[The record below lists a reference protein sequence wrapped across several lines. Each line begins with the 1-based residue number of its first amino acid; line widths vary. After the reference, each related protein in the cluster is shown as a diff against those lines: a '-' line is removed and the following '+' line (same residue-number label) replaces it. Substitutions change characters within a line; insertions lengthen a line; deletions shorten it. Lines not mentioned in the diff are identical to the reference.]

1 MSDHHP
7 AKPGQGIGARV
18 PRKEDV
24 RHLHGRGNFVSD
36 IVLPGQMEVALL
48 RSPVA
53 HGRIRG
59 IAKPAAFADR
69 VFTWDDLEGMKPIVA
84 PSTLPTFKLAEQTA
98 LARGKVRFVGEP
110 VAMAFARTRAE
121 AEDIVEQIA
130 LDVEELPALV
140 DSHAARDEKRVRVHE
155 EWDDNL
161 FLTLNYDKDFE
172 AAAKNAPVV
181 VTREVELSRQAM
193 VPMEG
198 KCCVAHW
205 DDRAGQLVL
214 YTSSQAPH
222 LMRVGVAE
230 FLGIDEGIVR
240 VVSPDVGGGF
250 GFKCILQAEELL
262 VSWLALKYRKP
273 FRYVEDRREHLVAGA
288 NSRQHHYKLTAYAN
302 ERGRLIALDAHITI
316 DGGAYSNWPFTI
328 GLEPGQAT
336 GNLPGPYDFQGYRVR
351 TDCVATNKPGFLP
364 YRGVARTGV
373 CFAMDLLMDAIA
385 RAVNREPY
393 EVRMENLVPSS
404 AMPYNNVARKHFDSG
419 DYPKSLAMAREKIG
433 YDDWLAKQKN
443 ALAKWSETGD
453 GRLIGIGFAAYCEQ
467 SAHGTSVFASWGLPI
482 VPGFDQAT
490 VRVTP
495 DGGLEVRVG
504 VHSHGQGMETT
515 LAQVAHEV
523 LGIDVARIHV
533 VHGDTAL
540 TPFSTGT
547 YASRSIVM
555 AGGAV
560 INTCRELIPRFVV
573 IGAHLLGCKPEE
585 ARFEKP
591 NVVGPD
597 GKTVSLGAIAA
608 AWYKRPER
616 LPAGVDRN
624 GLEATIGFK
633 PKVDSG
639 VFSYA
644 SHAAIVAVDPELGG
658 VEILDYVIVEDCG
671 TLVNPMVVEGQTY
684 GGAAQGIG
692 TAMYEEVQYDANGQP
707 LASTLADYTL
717 PGPTE
722 IPNFRIYHLETP
734 SPYTEY
740 GIKGMGEGGAIAPPA
755 VIFNGVN
762 DALKHLGVELSQTP
776 LTPEKVL
783 EAIEKSQRQA
793 APQRKVA

>member
-1 MSDHHP
+1 MSEEHG
-7 AKPGQGIGARV
+7 KPGEGIGARV
-18 PRKEDV
+18 LRKEDA
-24 RHLHGRGNFVSD
+24 RHLHGRGSFVSD
-36 IVLPGQMEVALL
+36 LKLPGQMEVAFL

-59 IAKPAAFADR
+59 IRKPAEHAGR
-69 VFTWDDLEGMKPIVA
+69 VFVSEDLTGLRPIVA
-84 PSTLPTFKLAEQTA
+84 TSALPTYKVSSQHA
-98 LARGKVRFVGEP
+98 LARGKLRFVGEL
-110 VAMAFARTRAE
+110 VAMCFAPTRAE
-121 AEDIVEQIA
+121 AEDIAELVD

-140 DSHAARDEKRVRVHE
+140 DSHAARVEKGTRVHE

-161 FLTLNYDKDFE
+161 FLTLDYESGFAE
-172 AAAKNAPVV
+172 HSASATVV
-181 VTREVELSRQAM
+181 VTREIELSRQAM

-198 KCCVAHW
+198 KAVVAHW
-205 DDRAGQLVL
+205 DDRADQLVV
-214 YTSSQAPH
+214 YTSTQVPH
-222 LMRVGVAE
+222 LIRVGIAQS
-230 FLGIDEGIVR
+230 LGLEERQVR
-240 VVSPDVGGGF
+240 VISPDVGGGF
-250 GFKCILQAEELL
+250 GYKCILQPEELA
-262 VSWLALKYRKP
+262 VAWLALKHRRP
-273 FRYVEDRREHLVAGA
+273 FRYIEDRREHLVAGA
-288 NSRQHHYKLTAYAN
+288 NARQHHYKLTAYAN
-302 ERGRLIALDAHITI
+302 DKGRLLALDAQITI

-336 GNLPGPYDFQGYRVR
+336 GNLPGPYDFRGYRVK
-351 TDCVATNKPGFLP
+351 TYCVATNKPGFLP

-373 CFAMDLLMDAIA
+373 CFAMDLLIDAVA
-385 RAVNREPY
+385 RAVNREPW
-393 EVRMENLVPSS
+393 EVRLENLVPAT
-404 AMPYNNVARKHFDSG
+404 AMPYDNVARKHFDSG
-419 DYPKSLAMAREKIG
+419 DYPRSLLMAKEKIG
-433 YDDWLAKQKN
+433 FAEWRRRQREGPL
-443 ALAKWSETGD
+443 ED
-453 GRLIGIGFAAYCEQ
+453 GRLIGIGFASYCEQ
-467 SAHGTSVFASWGLPI
+467 SAHGTSVFAAWGLPI
-482 VPGFDQAT
+482 VPGYDQAS

-515 LAQVAHEV
+515 LGQIAHEV
-523 LGIDVARIHV
+523 LGVPVAQVQV
-533 VHGDTAL
+533 VHGDTGT

-560 INTCRELIPRFVV
+560 ANACRELAGRFVK
-573 IGAHLLGCKPEE
+573 IGAHLLGCQPGE
-585 ARFEKP
+585 ARFEAGRII
-591 NVVGPD
+591 GPA
-597 GKTVSLGAIAA
+597 GSLAVADIAY
-608 AWYKRPER
+608 AWYKRPDK
-616 LPAGVDRN
+616 LPKDVDLG
-624 GLEATIGFK
+624 GLEAVVGFR

-707 LASTLADYTL
+707 SASTLADYML

-722 IPNFRIYHLETP
+722 IPSFRIYHLESP
-734 SPYTEY
+734 SPYTEF

-755 VIFNGVN
+755 VVFNGVN

-776 LTPEKVL
+776 LTPRKLL
-783 EAIEKSQRQA
+783 EGIERAKAGQPKRRA
-793 APQRKVA
+793 A